1 LKRIAKIVDTV
12 LAVVENTFLAIC
24 FGAMVGIIFLQFIL
38 QALFHIPVPW
48 AGEAALNLMIW
59 LTCFGASAAAR
70 NRRHISL
77 ELLAR
82 VLPPKHKM
90 RVASAAYAISALFCL
105 AAAWMGTHF
114 TIDSYNFGSTSLVM
128 RIPMWI
134 IYSALPVA
142 AIMLA
147 VRFALLLFYRIEA
160 ETAKS
165 VEGVKTA

>member
-1 LKRIAKIVDTV
+1 MI
-12 LAVVENTFLAIC
+12 LAVFENVFLAIC

-48 AGEAALNLMIW
+48 ASEAALNLMIW
-59 LTCFGASAAAR
+59 LACFGASAAAR

-82 VLPPKHKM
+82 VLPPKAKM
-90 RVASAAYAISALFCL
+90 RVASVAYAVSSLFCL
-105 AAAWMGTHF
+105 AAAWMGAHF
-114 TIDSYNFGSTSLVM
+114 TIDTYNFGSRSLVM

-147 VRFALLLFYRIEA
+147 VRFALLLFYRIDSENSKSA
-160 ETAKS
+160 EGIKIA
-165 VEGVKTA
+165 